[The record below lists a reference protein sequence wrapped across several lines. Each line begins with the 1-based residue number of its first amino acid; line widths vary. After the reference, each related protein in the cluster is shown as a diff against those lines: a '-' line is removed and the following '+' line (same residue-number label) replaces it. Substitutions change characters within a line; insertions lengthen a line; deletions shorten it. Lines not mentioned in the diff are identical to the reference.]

1 LKCNGV
7 SDCADSSDEENCK
20 VIKAD
25 QLTAMPHTSPCPA
38 GELRCL
44 DGRCIILQQLC
55 DGKEDCSDG
64 ADEVNCSISV

>member
-1 LKCNGV
+1 MLKFV
-7 SDCADSSDEENCK
+7 PISS
-20 VIKAD
+20 VAD
-25 QLTAMPHTSPCPA
+25 QLTAMPHTSPCPV

-64 ADEVNCSISV
+64 ADEVNCSINV